1 MRRFNSSK
9 IFYMEI
15 YSRVKNKIKQ
25 VLITSI
31 NNIIANAINCTPY
44 THNFSGNEKIET
56 SEAEKERG
64 NCDARNYLIFVI
76 N

>member
-9 IFYMEI
+9 IFYLEI

-44 THNFSGNEKIET
+44 THNFSGNEKMKHQKLKK
-56 SEAEKERG
+56 KEEIVMRE
-64 NCDARNYLIFVI
+64 II
-76 N
+76 